1 MANAIDAGIWLTAP
15 YGKSLHGGQM
25 RQRDCS
31 NARPGTAHVLPS
43 CPAKAGIQYHEAL
56 RFNHDQRGLL
66 DHPPSGSPVE
76 GDDTVQLQQ
85 PLGHFALSAA
95 AFLHSDMNFLRSLPW
110 TPLVSASFEHSSDA
124 VVRGFAA
131 FFSAGAIGAVFAAG
145 AGVAGAVACANAEP
159 ISSRDAK
166 AAAAAREEIFIM
178 GAPRVEDSRNVALSC

>member
-1 MANAIDAGIWLTAP
+1 MPSMQGFGSRRLMANPCTGDKCANATAA
-15 YGKSLHGGQM
+15 M
-25 RQRDCS
+25 RARVRPMSCRHAQRK
-31 NARPGTAHVLPS
+31 R
-43 CPAKAGIQYHEAL
+43 GIQYHEAL
-56 RFNHDQRGLL
+56 RLNHDQRGLL
-66 DHPPSGSPVE
+66 DHPPSGSPAE

-124 VVRGFAA
+124 GVRGFAA